1 MKSSSYWLVFA
12 LLGSLPL
19 SCKRSEA
26 EPLPAAT
33 GAEAAALPS
42 FPTLDASD
50 TDSTANGMLTATGS
64 TYAIREATLGPKASG
79 TLAKVYVQEGD
90 TVKKGQVL
98 FALDGSGAAL
108 GVRQAE
114 AALSA
119 ATVGLSRA
127 QMDYDRTKELYDRGV
142 VAPALYDQVKIGLD
156 QAKVGLLQ
164 AKVGL
169 STARKMA
176 GDMVVVSPLSGIVTA
191 KLKNTGETVTMMPP
205 TSVVVVQDISK
216 IEVKVKLPENALGK
230 VGENDP
236 MRVRLPSLDKSID
249 LTVTRVNPSV
259 DPTMRTVEV
268 VGTIDNAARGLKAGM
283 LAEVSFPKTAAA
295 QGSGS
300 APAVTTDVTR
310 PDATSAT
317 EARKAP

>member
-1 MKSSSYWLVFA
+1 VNSSSYLLLVA
-12 LLGSLPL
+12 LLGSMPL

-26 EPLPAAT
+26 EPLPPAT
-33 GAEAAALPS
+33 GAKAAALPS

-50 TDSTANGMLTATGS
+50 TDSTAGGMLTVTGS
-64 TYAIREATLGPKASG
+64 TYAIHEATLGPKASG
-79 TLAKVYVQEGD
+79 TLARVYVEEGD

-108 GVRQAE
+108 AVRQAE

-127 QMDYDRTKELYDRGV
+127 QMDYDRTKELFDRGV
-142 VAPALYDQVKIGLD
+142 VAPALYDQVRIGLD

-164 AKVGL
+164 AKVGV

-176 GDMVVVSPLSGIVTA
+176 GDMVVVSPLSGVVSA

-205 TSVVVVQDISK
+205 TSVIVVQDISK
-216 IEVKVKLPENALGK
+216 IEVKVKLPESALGK
-230 VGENDP
+230 VAENDP
-236 MRVRLPSLDKSID
+236 MRVRLQSLNQSID
-249 LTVTRVNPSV
+249 LTVTRINPSV

-268 VGTIDNAARGLKAGM
+268 VGTIDNATRKLKAGM
-283 LAEVSFPKTAAA
+283 LAEVSFPKTAVAQGPAAA
-295 QGSGS
+295 Q
-300 APAVTTDVTR
+300 AVATDAAR
-310 PDATSAT
+310 PEQTVGT